1 MRRVESCDWT
11 AAVHSVTMSTV
22 AAATVAATLSIRHT
36 SPPRRRSFS
45 MNIQKEDQARRRL
58 PMSTTPKK
66 LRRKQHQ
73 RRSTSRSQSAER
85 APSTPTPEEN
95 WPLRDGPS
103 ASSAAMEVRERGD
116 LDAAFER
123 FSRLLEL
130 KQALLGWW
138 HAEVGQLLCQ
148 MGDIARQQG
157 RDEKA
162 LALYT
167 RALPVLEHA
176 LGAEHA
182 EVGAL
187 LGGIGIA
194 QVRAAAPSPPPL
206 LLPLAMFS
214 HCARIFSLT
223 GQSRA
228 VYRRMH

>member
-1 MRRVESCDWT
+1 
-11 AAVHSVTMSTV
+11 
-22 AAATVAATLSIRHT
+22 
-36 SPPRRRSFS
+36 
-45 MNIQKEDQARRRL
+45 MNIQNEDQARRRL

-194 QVRAAAPSPPPL
+194 QVRAAAPSPSPL
-206 LLPLAMFS
+206 LVPLAMFS